1 MNSQELF
8 ARARQVMPGGV
19 NSPVRAF
26 RAVGGTPPFIARAL
40 GSRLFDVEGQS
51 YLDYCMS
58 WGAIILGH
66 AHPVVVEAV
75 QKQIVCGTSFG
86 TCHELEVLMAEE
98 ICRVFPSIEMVRFT
112 NSGTEAVMSALRLAR
127 GYTGRT
133 LVVKCSGCYHGHV
146 DSLLVQ
152 GGSGLLTLGIPDS
165 LGIPEAF
172 AQTTILLP
180 YNHVEAVTEAFSQWG
195 EQIAAVIVE
204 PVAGNMGVVV
214 PSREFLETLRQVTLD
229 YGALLIFDEVI
240 TGFRVSHSGA
250 QGYYGIFPDL
260 TVLGKIIGGG
270 LPVGAYGGRRE
281 IMEYVAPEGK
291 VYQAG
296 TLSGNPLTL
305 SAGYA
310 VVTYLRDHPEIYP
323 ELERKAQ
330 RLALGMES
338 IFQDAGIPVH
348 VNQLGS
354 MLTLF
359 FSQEAVRDNAST
371 SRVDRKLYAD
381 FFHEMLRNGVYLP
394 PSPFE
399 AMFLSLAHSDDDIDM
414 TLEIAQK
421 FASKR
426 GFFSS

>member
-26 RAVGGTPPFIARAL
+26 RAVGGTPLFVARAL

-66 AHPVVVEAV
+66 AHPVVVQAITEQV
-75 QKQIVCGTSFG
+75 ERGTSFG
-86 TCHELEVLMAEE
+86 TCHELEVLMAEV
-98 ICRVFPSIEMVRFT
+98 ICEAFPSIEMVRFT

-165 LGIPEAF
+165 LGVPEAF

-180 YNHVEAVTEAFSQWG
+180 YNHVEEVTEVFSRWG
-195 EQIAAVIVE
+195 EEIAAVIVE
-204 PVAGNMGVVV
+204 PVAGNMGVVI
-214 PSREFLETLRQVTLD
+214 PNREFLETLRRITLD

-240 TGFRVSHSGA
+240 TGFRIAYSGA
-250 QGYYGIFPDL
+250 QGYYGIVPDM
-260 TVLGKIIGGG
+260 TILGKIIGGG

-281 IMEYVAPEGK
+281 IMEHVAPEGK

-330 RLALGMES
+330 RLALGMKS
-338 IFQDAGIPVH
+338 IFQEAGIPVH

-359 FSQEAVRDNAST
+359 FTQEAVHDSASAF
-371 SRVDRKLYAD
+371 RVDRRLYAD

-399 AMFLSLAHSDDDIDM
+399 AMFLSLAHRDDDIDT

-421 FASKR
+421 FASQR